1 MRKNKKVIAV
11 FSVALL
17 SVLTITQQASF
28 AGFGNLF
35 SGANDGTDSLPNG
48 ASSVL
53 TPPGAIG
60 TVDGDD
66 GTARHGS
73 KSKASS
79 SGSAGGS
86 APPGDYTTDELRMQG
101 RYNDDCNNARAII
114 IRGEK
119 MMKSG
124 NAKAQKKGAI
134 LKQIG
139 EKDLARLKE
148 NNPFPAQHSLEE
160 KHGGKPDS
168 L

>member
-1 MRKNKKVIAV
+1 
-11 FSVALL
+11 
-17 SVLTITQQASF
+17 
-28 AGFGNLF
+28 
-35 SGANDGTDSLPNG
+35 
-48 ASSVL
+48 
-53 TPPGAIG
+53 
-60 TVDGDD
+60 
-66 GTARHGS
+66 
-73 KSKASS
+73 
-79 SGSAGGS
+79 
-86 APPGDYTTDELRMQG
+86 
-101 RYNDDCNNARAII
+101 
-114 IRGEK
+114 

>member
-1 MRKNKKVIAV
+1 MRKMNKVIAV
-11 FSVALL
+11 SSFALL
-17 SVLTITQQASF
+17 SLLTITQQASF

-48 ASSVL
+48 ATSVL

-66 GTARHGS
+66 GTARHGN
-73 KSKASS
+73 KSK
-79 SGSAGGS
+79 GSNGS
-86 APPGDYTTDELRMQG
+86 PGATAPPGDYTTDEIRMQG
-101 RYNDDCNNARAII
+101 RYNDDCNNARALIS
-114 IRGEK
+114 RGTK

-124 NAKAQKKGAI
+124 NSKAQKKGLI

-139 EKDLARLKE
+139 EKDLARLRD

-160 KHGGKPDS
+160 KHGAKPDS